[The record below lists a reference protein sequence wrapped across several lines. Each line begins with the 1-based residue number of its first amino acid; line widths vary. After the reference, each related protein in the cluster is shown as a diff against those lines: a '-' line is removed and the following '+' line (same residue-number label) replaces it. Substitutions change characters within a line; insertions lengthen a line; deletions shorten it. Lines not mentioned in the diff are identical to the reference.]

1 MAIRATKIQS
11 RAEEIANG
19 ITHGLGTALAVVALV
34 LLIVYAVWYGDT
46 WRVVAV
52 SIYGAT
58 LVLLYLASTLY
69 HSISRPRA
77 KEALHLADHAA
88 IYALIAGTY
97 TPFLLVNMRGAWG
110 WSMLAVIWGLAVTG
124 ITLTL
129 LQIKRLQKAPVLIY
143 LGMGWLMIVAIVPL
157 VRSVARGGLAWLAAG
172 GLLYSLGVIFYRWK
186 GLRFNHA
193 VWHVFVLAASA
204 CHFFAVLGY
213 VVLAPAV

>member
-1 MAIRATKIQS
+1 
-11 RAEEIANG
+11 
-19 ITHGLGTALAVVALV
+19 
-34 LLIVYAVWYGDT
+34 
-46 WRVVAV
+46 VVAV

-58 LVLLYLASTLY
+58 LVLLFLASTLY

-88 IYALIAGTY
+88 IYALIAGSY

-110 WSMLAVIWGLAVTG
+110 WSMLAVIWGLAVIG

-129 LQIKRLQKAPVLIY
+129 AQIKRLQKAPVLIY
-143 LGMGWLMIVAIVPL
+143 LGMGWLMIIAIVPL
-157 VRSVARGGLAWLAAG
+157 VRSVARGGLLWLAAG

-204 CHFFAVLGY
+204 CHFIAVLGY
-213 VVLAPAV
+213 VVLAPGA